1 MPDFPNLQGSF
12 TPPSQLDEFQ
22 VERPLGRG
30 ATGQVYLARDTIL
43 DRPVALKFLSGRR
56 LSRHARRRFLVE
68 ARAIARLKHPN
79 VVTVYRFGEIRG
91 RPYLVSEYVPGQTL
105 ARLIK
110 PVPWQRALEIGTE
123 LAKGLAAAHEQGVL
137 HRDIKPGNVMMSD
150 RSEVK
155 LLDFGLAKLSGI
167 LVEPDWVG
175 QASSS
180 GEEAVVAKEELPAKS
195 EALQATLD
203 ARKEAKGAAQSSDGT
218 PSLTLPAL
226 RLDKIDKI
234 DKPDNAK
241 SEKEGK
247 PARNDK
253 KSSART
259 EPLLE
264 PITRAG
270 TVLGTP
276 AYMAPEA
283 WLGLPATPAA
293 DVYSLGAVLYEL
305 CTGRPPHYSPQLSEI
320 EHGAIH
326 EDITPLSHRVSGIDG
341 AFAAIVDRCL
351 RRNPEERP
359 QSGMEVLQ
367 ALEALLR
374 PALPVLL
381 RKALRQYWTL
391 VLLVVLVLVGV
402 SMGTSFLLAQ
412 RAIRQQ
418 ESPVLKAR
426 KVIAVL
432 GPAPEADKQS
442 DAWYATAI
450 TELLSRELA
459 LGERLRV
466 VATRSVQQMIH
477 ESQLREAKQFDPG
490 TLQHVR
496 KRLDADMV
504 IGGSYVFRVA
514 DNRRLVLSIIA
525 QDTTTGMI
533 LARSVV
539 EGPDSEVFALVAQAA
554 QQLRQQLGVG
564 DGLSLR
570 RTGLRV
576 ANADTLKL
584 YGEALRELR
593 AFRLRRAGELLNR
606 VVTSDPDFSPAYEAL
621 ATVWRELG
629 YDVKSR
635 EVLKHAIEHTTGLQR
650 EERLLLEAR
659 YQEAQK
665 DWDHAFAT
673 YQTLMRLFPDNPE
686 YPLAL
691 GEAQRAGGKQKEALT
706 TLTLLQNENSRAQLD
721 PRIDAAIGR
730 ALEDNGDFRSA
741 HARYQVAI
749 EKSRASGALL
759 LSARCLVSLAYV
771 KKYMGE
777 ASGVHPNLD
786 EAIELFRRAGA
797 QLDLADALV
806 AKGWIYRDQG
816 DAQQAYSVF
825 RSALSILIDAGS
837 GNGTA
842 IHLANMALLLLRSG
856 DLPLA
861 NARAEASLVLAREVD
876 NKEASATAYLVMG
889 WIAKER
895 GQLEL
900 FTQRISQADLITS
913 ELTDDYL
920 SAWLNALLGESLIL
934 QGELSDARQK
944 HELALVQRAQL
955 GSSGFVAESR
965 IALANLAILDRRPAD
980 AIAQA
985 DKAIPQFQSDGQKEG
1000 EAQALAVLSAAHAA
1014 LSHKELALQLATKA
1028 VALSPNSPYLST
1040 RTSILCML
1048 AKTYASLSQ
1057 QPEAERTLE
1066 QIQKTL
1072 EDPRFSELVIRRIEL
1087 RLARARL
1094 LIPLGRTTEAKSAL
1108 RSLVEEAKQAG
1119 FLQAATE
1126 AAQLLALQT
1135 NGGNHVD

>member
-91 RPYLVSEYVPGQTL
+91 RPYLVSEYVSGQTL

-180 GEEAVVAKEELPAKS
+180 GEEAVLAKDDAPAKS
-195 EALQATLD
+195 EAFQATMEAGKEPKGTKEPKAA
-203 ARKEAKGAAQSSDGT
+203 ARSEDGT

-226 RLDKIDKI
+226 RIDKQ
-234 DKPDNAK
+234 DKAK

-247 PARNDK
+247 PERNDK
-253 KSSART
+253 KSSGRH
-259 EPLLE
+259 EPLME

-305 CTGRPPHYSPQLSEI
+305 CTGKPPHYSALLSEI

-341 AFAAIVDRCL
+341 AFAAIVDQCL

-391 VLLVVLVLVGV
+391 VMLVVLVIFGV
-402 SMGTSFLLAQ
+402 SMGSTYLLAQ
-412 RAIRQQ
+412 RALRQQ
-418 ESPVLKAR
+418 ESPVLKVR

-450 TELLSRELA
+450 AELLSRELA

-490 TLQHVR
+490 TLQLVR

-514 DNRRLVLSIIA
+514 GNRRLQLSLVA
-525 QDTTTGMI
+525 QDTATGMI

-539 EGPDSEVFALVAQAA
+539 EGQDSEVFAMVAQAA

-564 DGLSLR
+564 DGLSVK

-576 ANADTLKL
+576 ANADTLKR

-593 AFRLRRAGELLNR
+593 AFRLRRAGELLSR

-665 DWDHAFAT
+665 DWEHAFST

-691 GEAQRAGGKQKEALT
+691 GEAQRAAGKQKEALT
-706 TLTLLQNENSRAQLD
+706 TLTLVQNENSRAQLD

-749 EKSRASGALL
+749 EKSRSSGALL

-777 ASGVHPNLD
+777 ASGVLPNLD
-786 EAIELFRRAGA
+786 EAVELFRRAGA

-806 AKGWIYRDQG
+806 AKGWMYRDQG
-816 DAQQAYSVF
+816 DAAQAYVMF

-842 IHLANMALLLLRSG
+842 IHLANLALLLLRSG

-900 FTQRISQADLITS
+900 FTQRISQADQITS
-913 ELTDDYL
+913 ELSDDYL

-965 IALANLAILDRRPAD
+965 IALASLAILDRRPAD

-985 DKAIPQFQSDGQKEG
+985 EKAIPLFQSDGQKEG
-1000 EAQALAVLSAAHAA
+1000 EAQALAILSAAHAA
-1014 LSHKELALQLATKA
+1014 LSHKEQALQLATKA
-1028 VALSPNSPYLST
+1028 VTLSPNSPYLST

-1057 QPEAERTLE
+1057 QPEAEHTLE

-1094 LIPLGRTTEAKSAL
+1094 LISLGRNTEAKSAL

-1119 FLQAATE
+1119 FLQATAE